1 MLKVGQKAPD
11 FRLSDT
17 NGNEIVLSSFIGRK
31 VVLFFYPKDDT
42 PGCTKEACSFNAGI
56 KKFEKQKI
64 AVFGISPDDMKSH
77 RKFTEKFDLS
87 FPLLSDIGHK
97 VAEKYGAWGK
107 KKLYG
112 REYEGVIRST
122 FLIDEKG
129 NIEYIFDKVKVD
141 IHADEVLEVIKM
153 INPN

>member
-1 MLKVGQKAPD
+1 MLKIGQKAPD

-17 NGNEIVLSSFIGRK
+17 NGNEIVLSGLIGRK

-56 KKFEKQKI
+56 RKFEKQNI

-77 RKFTEKFDLS
+77 QKFTEKFGLS

-141 IHADEVLEVIKM
+141 IHADEVLEALKM
-153 INPN
+153 VNSN

>member
-1 MLKVGQKAPD
+1 MLQVGQKAPD
-11 FRLSDT
+11 FKLFDT
-17 NGNEIVLSSFIGRK
+17 NGNEVILSGLKGRK

-42 PGCTKEACSFNAGI
+42 PGCTKEACSFNADI
-56 KKFEKQKI
+56 KKFEKNKI

-77 RKFTEKFDLS
+77 QKFTDKFNLS
-87 FPLLSDIGHK
+87 FPLLSDTGHK

-129 NIEYIFDKVKVD
+129 NIEHVFDKVQVD
-141 IHADEVLEVIKM
+141 IHAEEVLAVLK
-153 INPN
+153 

>member
-11 FRLSDT
+11 FKLSDT
-17 NGNEIVLSSFIGRK
+17 NGNVVALSGLTGRK
-31 VVLFFYPKDDT
+31 VVLFFYPKDNT
-42 PGCTKEACSFNAGI
+42 PGCTKEACSFNADI
-56 KKFEKQKI
+56 KKFEKKNI

-77 RKFTEKFDLS
+77 QKFTDKFNLS
-87 FPLLSDIGHK
+87 FPLLSDIDHT

-112 REYEGVIRST
+112 REYDGVIRST

-129 NIEYIFDKVKVD
+129 NIEYVFDKVKVEV
-141 IHADEVLEVIKM
+141 HADEVLAALK
-153 INPN
+153 